1 MKPGVLLTDAH
12 ARSTVGTGEC
22 LARHG
27 YRVGAATSDPPA
39 PGQWSRHVSSRLRL
53 CDPREHPRRFAE
65 EVAAAVAK
73 GRFAT
78 VLPGSDASVLALSNH
93 RETFDEDF
101 QLGLPPREVV
111 DRCVNKVTMLS
122 DAAEAG
128 LTSPQS
134 IPCADPGEARA
145 TAASLGYPVLL
156 KPRQT
161 VFDDADGLKQRQ
173 TFIAEDE
180 ASLLATLPEF
190 GLPCLLQRFERGSV
204 VSIAGVA
211 AGDRLLA
218 LTYSRYARTWPP
230 LGGPVSASQTAD
242 PPGELAR
249 SVHSLIEAL
258 GWQGIFELELIEK
271 VDGGFAAIDFNPRLY
286 GSIALA
292 AKAGAPIP
300 AVWCDWLL
308 RDEAVE
314 CAAAPGVHYRWEEAE
329 IRNVLRSLSAGRLR
343 EAFATARPRRP
354 LARAYARWSDPGPAM
369 AMFLRVLKSRR
380 TDRRSARAARQEA
393 AERVAAERDGAAR

>member
-12 ARSTVGTGEC
+12 ARSTVGTCEC

-39 PGQWSRHVSSRLRL
+39 PGQWSRRVSSRFRI
-53 CDPREHPRRFAE
+53 CDPREDPRRFAE
-65 EVAAAVAK
+65 EVAGIVGT

-93 RETFDEDF
+93 REAFGDGF
-101 QLGLPPREVV
+101 QLGLPAREVV
-111 DRCVNKVTMLS
+111 DRCVNKVTMLADA
-122 DAAEAG
+122 DAAG
-128 LTSPQS
+128 LASPQS
-134 IPCADPGEARA
+134 IPCGDPEEARA
-145 TAASLGYPVLL
+145 TAAQLGYPVLL

-161 VFDDADGLKQRQ
+161 VFDDAGGLKQRQ

-180 ASLLATLPEF
+180 AALLEALPEF
-190 GLPCLLQRFERGSV
+190 GLPCLLQRFERGRV

-211 AGDRLLA
+211 AAERLLA
-218 LTYSRYARTWPP
+218 LTFSRYARTWPS
-230 LGGPVSASQTAD
+230 LAGPVSASQTAD
-242 PPGELAR
+242 PPAEL
-249 SVHSLIEAL
+249 VHSVGSLIRAL

-271 VDGGFAAIDFNPRLY
+271 AGGGFAAIDFNPRLY

-308 RDEAVE
+308 RGEVSE

-329 IRNVLRSLSAGRLR
+329 VRNMLHSLRQDGPR
-343 EAFATARPRRP
+343 EALMIARPRRP
-354 LARAYARWSDPGPAM
+354 AARAYLRWSDPGPA
-369 AMFLRVLKSRR
+369 AAVLVRGIKSRR
-380 TDRRSARAARQEA
+380 ADRRAAR
-393 AERVAAERDGAAR
+393 AERQEVADADAGGGRAAP